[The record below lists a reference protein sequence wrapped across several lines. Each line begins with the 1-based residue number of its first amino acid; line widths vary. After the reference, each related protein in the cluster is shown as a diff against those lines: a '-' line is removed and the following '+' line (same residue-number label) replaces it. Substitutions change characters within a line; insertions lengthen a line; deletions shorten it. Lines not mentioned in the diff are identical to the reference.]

1 MPTYKF
7 WKTQP
12 VAQFNETEGSDSQD
26 GPINNIDSLNI
37 SPEPL
42 PLVDGYEWASLDIS
56 KEVDLQNQYELLKEN
71 YVEDE
76 DEDEDE
82 RFHYSPALLRW

>member
-12 VAQFNETEGSDSQD
+12 VAQFNEIQVSDREY
-26 GPINNIDSLNI
+26 GPISSIDSLNI
-37 SPEPL
+37 SQEPL
-42 PLVDGYEWASLDIS
+42 PLVDGYEWVSLDIS
-56 KEVDLQNQYELLKEN
+56 NEVDLQNLYELLKEN

-76 DEDEDE
+76 DEDF
-82 RFHYSPALLRW
+82 RCHYSPALLRW